1 METHATIEHGSSRLG
16 AVLRANRLRIV
27 LALVVVEGLLVL
39 FGAIPWW
46 IVLILA
52 AATVGL
58 YFAVGRESDHQAIR
72 EASWIASVSQLA
84 VVLVPAVTL
93 VVTTLAVVAIVV
105 AAVVALVLLL
115 RERR

>member
-16 AVLRANRLRIV
+16 AVLRSNRLRIV
-27 LALVVVEGLLVL
+27 LAVVLVEGLLVL
-39 FGAIPWW
+39 FGAVPWW
-46 IVLILA
+46 IVLVLA